1 MALELLAPA
10 KNLEQGTLALRC
22 GADAVYM
29 GGPQFGARQA
39 AGNELADF
47 EQLTREARLWGA
59 KVYATLNTLLYD
71 HELEEARRQAWS
83 LFEAGVDALIIQD
96 MAYLEMDL
104 PPLPLHAST
113 QAACDSPERVAF
125 LASAGFT
132 RAILARELSLDDI
145 RAIRGA
151 ADMELEAFVYGALCV
166 GESGHCYLSGAICDR
181 SGNRGECAQPCR
193 APWNLVD
200 GAGRV
205 VVREKHLLNIRDL
218 DLSGHLDGLAEA
230 GVTSFKIEGR
240 LKDADY
246 VKNVVS
252 HVRRNLDDLLARLSP
267 ALKLQQFNIGTG
279 GFGYDAALNLK
290 AFHWDFTCIHGVN
303 YPNGVPGA
311 RPLNVSVF
319 PHAIAQ
325 AASFDVDLVA
335 RLSAATL
342 YEARAIGQFVY
353 RESGGELWTGTS
365 CDGGPLA
372 NSVHDSRWGR
382 ISECYGEDPSGL
394 PRAAAR

>member
-1 MALELLAPA
+1 MPEMRPRTMTNPISGLCL
-10 KNLEQGTLALRC
+10 
-22 GADAVYM
+22 
-29 GGPQFGARQA
+29 
-39 AGNELADF
+39 
-47 EQLTREARLWGA
+47 
-59 KVYATLNTLLYD
+59 
-71 HELEEARRQAWS
+71 
-83 LFEAGVDALIIQD
+83 QD
-96 MAYLEMDL
+96 GSAL
-104 PPLPLHAST
+104 PPLPRT
-113 QAACDSPERVAF
+113 C
-125 LASAGFT
+125 
-132 RAILARELSLDDI
+132 
-145 RAIRGA
+145 
-151 ADMELEAFVYGALCV
+151 
-166 GESGHCYLSGAICDR
+166 
-181 SGNRGECAQPCR
+181 
-193 APWNLVD
+193 
-200 GAGRV
+200 
-205 VVREKHLLNIRDL
+205 
-218 DLSGHLDGLAEA
+218 EA
-230 GVTSFKIEGR
+230 GSPSYALPFCDPALDVGAR
-240 LKDADY
+240 
-246 VKNVVS
+246 V
-252 HVRRNLDDLLARLSP
+252 DDLLARLSP